1 MSAETINQN
10 KTMKNTIKTFEKYA
24 CLIGGIILA
33 AALLFTFVSPDS
45 KAVERAQAAGGAVIT
60 FNSFS
65 DSSEVV
71 GSTTASQLLLATS
84 SSRQYAVIGNN
95 STSSTMFLGM
105 TGGGAAVVNKG
116 VMISAGASYEITG
129 DNLYT
134 GAIYVITRT
143 NGGAVGSTTIA
154 AKQ

>member
-1 MSAETINQN
+1 MSAEKTINLN
-10 KTMKNTIKTFEKYA
+10 KNMQKISTFEKFGVLTA
-24 CLIGGIILA
+24 SIILGA
-33 AALLFTFVSPDS
+33 VLLFSFMSS
-45 KAVERAQAAGGAVIT
+45 AGHVERANAAGGPVIS
-60 FNSFS
+60 FSAFS
-65 DSSEVV
+65 DSTEVV

-84 SSRQYAVIGNN
+84 SSRQYAIIGNN

-143 NGGAVGSTTIA
+143 NGGAVGSTTVA